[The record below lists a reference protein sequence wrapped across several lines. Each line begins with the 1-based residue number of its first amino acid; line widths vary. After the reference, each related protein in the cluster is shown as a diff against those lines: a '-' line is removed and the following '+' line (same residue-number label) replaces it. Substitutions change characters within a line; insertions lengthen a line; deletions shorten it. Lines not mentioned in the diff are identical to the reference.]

1 MGSISNENFTGR
13 LMGAIR
19 HVPLSARLTGGRV
32 FILLGSGLFYAL
44 TPVDRGAAVTAPFIV
59 LTLLTFFTAWPRHPL
74 NGVERIG
81 PLPEA
86 ALAALAIGLTLPS
99 SGPLLAYLVIPC
111 VSAGVDYGRRA
122 AWVVSSA
129 AAALIFFATT
139 VLSSQITLQL
149 IVESPRDSG
158 VRWMALPASLGL
170 IVLLFR
176 ALAKAREIQHSYDDA
191 RLLLLKL
198 VDLVR
203 NLPSGL
209 NESSA
214 SADLV
219 HELCV
224 VAECRNVALLAG
236 GDVTAL
242 KPVASST
249 EFQPVIDPMLLTRIL
264 ARDEVST
271 IRSDEG
277 ELAIVPAL
285 NSEHLQIVAVLMRE
299 TGYWSRGELNAA
311 MEVARRG
318 AVQIDAA
325 RLFAQVRS
333 LAIME
338 ERRRLSREI
347 HDGIAQDLAAIGY
360 TIDDLLRRTPDT
372 DTTKN
377 LTQVRTAIT
386 RLVSELRLSIF
397 ELRKD
402 GPERRRFSSLL
413 SDFVR
418 GVAAEAGLMTHI
430 VVDEALEPATPE
442 HRTQLLSIAQ
452 EAVTNVR
459 KHASATSLWV
469 TFAPS
474 GEGAVLSIAD
484 DGVGMARARAGSF
497 GLDIMRERA
506 ASIGATFTI
515 GERRDGG
522 TVVEVLTPTARA
534 LRTERSPTPLG

>member
-1 MGSISNENFTGR
+1 MSN
-13 LMGAIR
+13 IR
-19 HVPLSARLTGGRV
+19 HVPLSARLTGGRL
-32 FILLGSGLFYAL
+32 FILLGTALFYAL
-44 TPVDRGAAVTAPFIV
+44 APVDRGAAVTAPLIV

-74 NGVERIG
+74 SGVERIG

-86 ALAALAIGLTLPS
+86 ALAGLAIGLTLPS

-111 VSAGVDYGRRA
+111 VSAGIDYGRRA

-129 AAALIFFATT
+129 AAALTFFAAT
-139 VLSSQITLQL
+139 VLSSQIDLGMMAGSLRQNNG
-149 IVESPRDSG
+149 P
-158 VRWMALPASLGL
+158 RWMALLAGLGL
-170 IVLLFR
+170 VIFMSR
-176 ALAKAREIQHSYDDA
+176 ALAHERKQHSYDDA
-191 RLLLLKL
+191 RALLLKL

-203 NLPSGL
+203 SLPSGL

-219 HELCV
+219 AELGE
-224 VAECRNVALLAG
+224 VAECRAVVLLAG
-236 GDVTAL
+236 PNVHAL
-242 KPVASST
+242 KPVASSA
-249 EFQPVIDPMLLTRIL
+249 EFHPVIDVMLLTRTL
-264 ARDEVST
+264 AHDEVST
-271 IRSDEG
+271 IGSDDG
-277 ELAIVPAL
+277 ELAILPAL
-285 NSEHLQIVAVLMRE
+285 NSEHLKIVAVLLRE
-299 TGYWSRGELNAA
+299 TGYWSRGELKAA

-333 LAIME
+333 LAVME

-360 TIDDLLRRTPDT
+360 TIDDLLRRTPEPDT
-372 DTTKN
+372 ARD
-377 LTQVRTAIT
+377 LTQVRTAVT

-459 KHASATSLWV
+459 KHAGATSLWV
-469 TFAPS
+469 TFASS

-484 DGVGMARARAGSF
+484 DGVGMARPRAGSF

-522 TVVEVLTPTARA
+522 TVVEVLTPSARA

>member
-1 MGSISNENFTGR
+1 MLSSTENSTGKLMSN
-13 LMGAIR
+13 IR
-19 HVPLSARLTGGRV
+19 HVPLSARLTGGRL
-32 FILLGSGLFYAL
+32 FILLGSALFYSLA
-44 TPVDRGAAVTAPFIV
+44 PVDRGATVTAPFIV

-74 NGVERIG
+74 SGVERIG

-99 SGPLLAYLVIPC
+99 SGPLLTYLVIPC
-111 VSAGVDYGRRA
+111 VSAGIEYGRRA

-158 VRWMALPASLGL
+158 VRWMALPATLGL

-203 NLPSGL
+203 NLPAGL

-219 HELCV
+219 AELGDM
-224 VAECRNVALLAG
+224 AECRNVVLLAG
-236 GDVTAL
+236 ADVNAL
-242 KPVASST
+242 KPLASRA
-249 EFQPVIDPMLLTRIL
+249 EFNPEIDPMLLTRIL
-264 ARDEVST
+264 ARDEAST
-271 IRSDEG
+271 IRGGDG
-277 ELAIVPAL
+277 ELAILPAL
-285 NSEHLQIVAVLMRE
+285 NSEHLKIVAVLLRE
-299 TGYWSRGELNAA
+299 TGYWSRGELRAA
-311 MEVARRG
+311 MDAAHRG

-360 TIDDLLRRTPDT
+360 TIDDLLRRTPDF
-372 DTTKN
+372 DTAQD

-459 KHASATSLWV
+459 KHSGATSLWV
-469 TFAPS
+469 TFASS

-484 DGVGMARARAGSF
+484 DGVGMARPRAGSF

-522 TVVEVLTPTARA
+522 TVVEVLTPTVRA